1 MGSGSSKP
9 KSSANSKA
17 NRPDRVCKVQAGKKS
32 VNSDLINTDQKK
44 APSQNVI
51 EVERVKNDK
60 NLEKTSTKQPERVP
74 QACTKQPERIPEINT
89 SSNGNVTKSQA
100 KAKPDKFES
109 DSESEAEDISA
120 VLEATRAAEQNSYRA
135 KQNAQANRPTEYFPE
150 TYAQR
155 LQREQ
160 YAKTQ
165 QGLFRQKTI
174 YRNPDEWEVD
184 ENEDSFDVSK
194 FKEANVVKPPENPV
208 NRDIFSPPD
217 STVKTNGYQ
226 TKTDGYYN
234 QNNNQ
239 RKENLPRYDT
249 SEEALLAEIEQ
260 EFDL

>member
-9 KSSANSKA
+9 KSSANAKA
-17 NRPDRVCKVQAGKKS
+17 NRPDKVSKVQAGKKS
-32 VNSDLINTDQKK
+32 VNSDLINTEQKK

-51 EVERVKNDK
+51 EVERVKNDR
-60 NLEKTSTKQPERVP
+60 NLERTSIRQPEKVP
-74 QACTKQPERIPEINT
+74 EVKP

-135 KQNAQANRPTEYFPE
+135 KQNAQANKPTEYFPE

-184 ENEDSFDVSK
+184 EVGTQSSLPLACLTLSYSFICKAGV
-194 FKEANVVKPPENPV
+194 FLVK
-208 NRDIFSPPD
+208 I
-217 STVKTNGYQ
+217 
-226 TKTDGYYN
+226 
-234 QNNNQ
+234 
-239 RKENLPRYDT
+239 T
-249 SEEALLAEIEQ
+249 SERVLCHSVIKLG
-260 EFDL
+260 FLF

>member
-9 KSSANSKA
+9 KSSANAKA
-17 NRPDRVCKVQAGKKS
+17 NRPDKVSKVQAGKKS
-32 VNSDLINTDQKK
+32 VNSDLINTEQKK

-51 EVERVKNDK
+51 EVERVKNDR
-60 NLEKTSTKQPERVP
+60 NLERTSIRQPEKVP
-74 QACTKQPERIPEINT
+74 EVKP

-135 KQNAQANRPTEYFPE
+135 KQNAQANKPTEYFPE

-217 STVKTNGYQ
+217 VTVKTNGYQ
-226 TKTDGYYN
+226 SKTDGYYN